1 MSDGQMQTVLA
12 ALGRLEA
19 GQMTMGARMDTMRAD
34 IDTMRA
40 DMAAVRANMVTHDD
54 LNGVRA
60 AIMERIDRLQHAIE
74 IVKEDVVVSYGSNDR
89 IERLAKSALDDSRA
103 LGEVVRAMQR
113 QIMRLRTDLDQ
124 LRDAG
129 GSA

>member
-1 MSDGQMQTVLA
+1 MCDDQMQTVLA

-19 GQMTMGARMDTMRAD
+19 GQMTTRAD
-34 IDTMRA
+34 MDTMRA

-74 IVKEDVVVSYGSNDR
+74 LVK
-89 IERLAKSALDDSRA
+89 
-103 LGEVVRAMQR
+103 
-113 QIMRLRTDLDQ
+113 RT
-124 LRDAG
+124 
-129 GSA
+129 SS